1 MDGACSPRGHV
12 RISKEFCR
20 VALLGAHIS
29 GLTPLAG
36 CPGVPP
42 PCEVSAQAAG
52 SASTSSPPTSAGTLR
67 SEVVAIRRPASA
79 VALGSSSPEMA
90 SLPLEKMFDSPVQ
103 IAAFS
108 ISTSE
113 LLTLADMGKLR
124 VGNGANTA
132 KTQARRSSGGVCILE
147 IRLHV
152 LICCISFMLL
162 AFGTGAV
169 MRWTVLA
176 VSCS

>member
-1 MDGACSPRGHV
+1 
-12 RISKEFCR
+12 
-20 VALLGAHIS
+20 
-29 GLTPLAG
+29 
-36 CPGVPP
+36 
-42 PCEVSAQAAG
+42 
-52 SASTSSPPTSAGTLR
+52 
-67 SEVVAIRRPASA
+67 
-79 VALGSSSPEMA
+79 MA

-108 ISTSE
+108 LSTLE